1 MRERDDEAMLDKVE
15 HFRARR
21 RLSALDARLLDEVI
35 DVIAHEGSDPA
46 EYVTALFE
54 DHQVVFIGEHAPS
67 SQAGAF
73 LQELI
78 PTLQAAGVWCLGIEF
93 ACVDDQPVLD
103 ALLRAPRF
111 DETLA
116 RSAVFRWGL
125 RHHFA
130 YREYIDVLR
139 AAWVVNQTKD
149 PLAPMFRVVALDY
162 DIDVD
167 TVTDTADL
175 RSPFAFEHLRSRG
188 TAARH
193 MAEVVMREF
202 VERGH
207 RALVL
212 TRTSHALTRL
222 RREPHHVCDA
232 YDSEL
237 VDSRV
242 VGAANHVYA
251 AIADRAA
258 TVLIHQ
264 PLPAD
269 GELGDYALAADGVLD
284 AAFARPNGPKYP
296 VAFDVRSGV
305 LGQLSCDTSADG
317 GDLSARAHGWV
328 FLDTIDRLA
337 APTPLDAVVDDITI
351 HDARRF
357 SLDPALRQAASTPA
371 DFEAAVA
378 ASAAA
383 AELGWTQII

>member
-1 MRERDDEAMLDKVE
+1 MRQRDDEALLDKVE

-21 RLSALDARLLDEVI
+21 RLSGLDARLLDEVI
-35 DVIAHEGSDPA
+35 DVIAHEGRDPA
-46 EYVTALFE
+46 EYVADLFE
-54 DHQVVFIGEHAPS
+54 EHQVVFIGEHAPS
-67 SQAGAF
+67 GQAGAF

-78 PTLQAAGVWCLGIEF
+78 PALQAAGVWCLGIEF
-93 ACVDDQPVLD
+93 ACVDDQAVLD

-139 AAWVVNQTKD
+139 AAWAVNQTKD
-149 PLAPMFRVVALDY
+149 PLAPMFRIVALDY

-167 TVTDTADL
+167 AVTETADL
-175 RSPFAFEHLRSRG
+175 RSPFAWDHLRPRG

-212 TRTSHALTRL
+212 TRTAHALTRL
-222 RREPHHVCDA
+222 RRAPHHVYDA
-232 YDSEL
+232 FDSEL

-269 GELGDYALAADGVLD
+269 GELGDYTLAADGVLD

-305 LGQLSCDTSADG
+305 LGQLSCNTSADG
-317 GDLSARAHGWV
+317 GDLSSRAQGWI
-328 FLDTIDRLA
+328 FLDTIDRLT
-337 APTPLDAVVDDITI
+337 APTPLGEVVDDATI
-351 HDARRF
+351 EEARRF
-357 SLDPALRQAASTPA
+357 SLDPSLRQAESTPA
-371 DFEAAVA
+371 DFDAAVV